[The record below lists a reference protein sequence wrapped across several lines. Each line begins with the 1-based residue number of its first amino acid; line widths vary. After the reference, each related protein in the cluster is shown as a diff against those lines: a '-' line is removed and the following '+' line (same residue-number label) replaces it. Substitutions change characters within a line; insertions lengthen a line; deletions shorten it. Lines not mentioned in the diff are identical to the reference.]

1 MWHKAIFKPLP
12 PVLWTYFGPWFLLP
26 VLQTLLLH
34 RLGLD
39 WSTSILDSLISNG
52 LLVLAAMETSL
63 LFQYYQ
69 PGRENPFYR
78 GIFLFAS
85 AGLYT
90 AALGWLAPYL
100 LPEDPVY
107 LVFLKASM
115 PVRGVFA
122 LLLLYFISLLTFI
135 RKRLV
140 EQQEMERRK
149 TESERILREA
159 ELGRL
164 RQQLHP
170 HFLFNSLNSITALIG
185 KQPETARKMTRQLSD
200 FLRSTLKKEDQLIR
214 LQEELEH
221 LDLYLG
227 IEQVRFGERLKIRI
241 EPSEDS
247 LDERLPA
254 LLLQPV
260 VENAIKFG
268 LYDLTGEVEIR
279 MESAIVGPFLEISVH
294 NPYDVSSPHSQAGT
308 GFGLSSIR
316 RRLQLLYARVDLL
329 ETWAEEGI
337 FTTRIRIPISTE

>member
-12 PVLWTYFGPWFLLP
+12 PVLWTYAGPWLLLP
-26 VLQTLLLH
+26 ILQTLVLH

-39 WSTSILDSLISNG
+39 WTTSILDSLISNG

-78 GIFLFAS
+78 GIFLMAS
-85 AGLYT
+85 ASLYT
-90 AALGWLAPYL
+90 AGLWWLAPYL
-100 LPEDPVY
+100 LPEDPAY
-107 LVFLKASM
+107 LEFLKASL

-122 LLLLYFISLLTFI
+122 LLLLYFISLVTWV

-140 EQQEMERRK
+140 EQQELERRK
-149 TESERILREA
+149 AESERILREA

-200 FLRSTLKKEDQLIR
+200 FLRSTLKKEDQLISLR
-214 LQEELEH
+214 EELEH
-221 LDLYLG
+221 LDLYLS
-227 IEQVRFGERLKIRI
+227 IEQVRFGERLQIRV
-241 EPSEDS
+241 EPSDES
-247 LDERLPA
+247 LEERLPA

-268 LYDLTGEVEIR
+268 LYDLTGQVEIQLLA
-279 MESAIVGPFLEISVH
+279 ECQGPFLEIRVR
-294 NPYDVSSPHSQAGT
+294 NPYDPESPLSQAGT
-308 GFGLSSIR
+308 GFGLSSIQ

-329 ETWAEEGI
+329 ETQAEAGI
-337 FTTRIRIPISTE
+337 FQTQIRIPITPE